1 MEVINQQP
9 EAIAVFIARLFL
21 GILFFIQG
29 YDAIFKVKII
39 NIIRTYSDSFAEKGI
54 PRFITVSGAIFTSYV
69 EFIGGFLLIIGL
81 FKYWALYFLGIDLIL
96 ASLAFGIVT
105 PMWDMRHVFPRLLL
119 LLFLLI
125 VPYSWDIISLD
136 NFLLSTNN

>member
-81 FKYWALYFLGIDLIL
+81 FNTGHY
-96 ASLAFGIVT
+96 
-105 PMWDMRHVFPRLLL
+105 
-119 LLFLLI
+119 
-125 VPYSWDIISLD
+125 IS
-136 NFLLSTNN
+136 